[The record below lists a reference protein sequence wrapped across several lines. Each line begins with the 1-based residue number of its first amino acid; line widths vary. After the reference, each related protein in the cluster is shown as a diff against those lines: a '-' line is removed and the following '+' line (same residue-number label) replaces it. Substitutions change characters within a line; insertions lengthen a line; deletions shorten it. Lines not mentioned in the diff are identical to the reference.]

1 MKTLPSTSRT
11 EEPFARSMNS
21 GVPPTD
27 RNART
32 GEFTPPGIIFFANA
46 NSLPEV
52 VVFSLAKG
60 QCLLPRDLVPGE
72 RKTMIPPRG
81 GTVNLTHGIFMGF
94 LGYQN
99 GII

>member
-1 MKTLPSTSRT
+1 MKR
-11 EEPFARSMNS
+11 

-32 GEFTPPGIIFFANA
+32 GEFTPPGIRPFANA

-60 QCLLPRDLVPGE
+60 QSLLPRDLVTGE
-72 RKTMIPPRG
+72 KETNDTAAGRHCQDNARDFHVFFGIP
-81 GTVNLTHGIFMGF
+81 
-94 LGYQN
+94 N
-99 GII
+99 GIIESLDSGGAPR

>member
-1 MKTLPSTSRT
+1 MKR
-11 EEPFARSMNS
+11 

-32 GEFTPPGIIFFANA
+32 GEFTPPGISFFANA

-60 QCLLPRDLVPGE
+60 RSLLPRNLVTGE
-72 RKTMIPPRG
+72 KKETIPPRG
-81 GTVNLTHGIFMGF
+81 GTVKTTHGIFMCF
-94 LGYQN
+94 SEDQN
-99 GII
+99 VII

>member
-11 EEPFARSMNS
+11 EEPFARSMKS

-32 GEFTPPGIIFFANA
+32 GEFTPPGMRSLASV

-52 VVFSLAKG
+52 VVFNLAKG
-60 QCLLPRDLVPGE
+60 VRLLPGFPF
-72 RKTMIPPRG
+72 RG
-81 GTVNLTHGIFMGF
+81 KRL
-94 LGYQN
+94 
-99 GII
+99 